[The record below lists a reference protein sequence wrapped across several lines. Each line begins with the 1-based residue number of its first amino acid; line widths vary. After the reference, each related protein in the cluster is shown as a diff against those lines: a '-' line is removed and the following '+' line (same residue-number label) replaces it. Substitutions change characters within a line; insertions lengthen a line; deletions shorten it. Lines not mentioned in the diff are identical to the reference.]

1 MGIFPETYN
10 EPKSLPYRPFTSARG
25 GEGGGLTYK
34 TSKED
39 QCGCGSSL
47 N

>member
-25 GEGGGLTYK
+25 GGGSHIKPLRK
-34 TSKED
+34 TNVVVA
-39 QCGCGSSL
+39 QA
-47 N
+47 